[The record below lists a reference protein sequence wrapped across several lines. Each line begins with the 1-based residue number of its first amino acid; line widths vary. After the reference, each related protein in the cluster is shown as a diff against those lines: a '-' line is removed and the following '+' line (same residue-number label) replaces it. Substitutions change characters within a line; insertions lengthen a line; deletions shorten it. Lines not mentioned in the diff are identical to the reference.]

1 MAKLDLDALI
11 TQARRQVGRQQ
22 AQPELYRYGVPYRP
36 IGYATVPDGYAF
48 IERADP
54 ITKGYTRHGIV
65 VYDRPLT
72 HVEIEGFQLVPIVSL
87 DELIEAVID
96 ELGYPAEYLE
106 LWHGDSS
113 DRTQATLAVGHA
125 WDETGKIA
133 LGVTR
138 QNLAEQVYAEL
149 ELRQGRAG

>member
-1 MAKLDLDALI
+1 MAKIDLDKLI
-11 TQARRQVGRQQ
+11 RQSEQRVAVRQAP
-22 AQPELYRYGVPYRP
+22 PELYRYGVPYRP

-48 IERADP
+48 TERADP
-54 ITKGYTRHGIV
+54 TTKGYTRYGIV

-72 HVEIEGFQLVPIVSL
+72 HVEIKGFQLVPIVNL
-87 DELIEAVID
+87 DALVEAVIR
-96 ELGYPAEYLE
+96 ELGYPAEHLE
-106 LWHGDSS
+106 LWRGDSS
-113 DRTQATLAVGHA
+113 DRVQATMAVGHA
-125 WDETGKIA
+125 WDRTGKIA